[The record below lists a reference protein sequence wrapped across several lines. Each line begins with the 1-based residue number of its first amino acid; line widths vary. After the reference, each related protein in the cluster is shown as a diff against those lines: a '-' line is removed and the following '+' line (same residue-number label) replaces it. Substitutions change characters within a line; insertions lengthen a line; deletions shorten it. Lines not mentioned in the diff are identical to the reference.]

1 MIYEKIALM
10 HPTDNSVDMTQGGE
24 LVRSNSIVPGSRF
37 RQGNSY
43 QMMQMEIKDEQF
55 STKLARFT
63 ENNRTLLNIILTLLL
78 TMSTCW
84 RLLFLR

>member
-63 ENNRTLLNIILTLLL
+63 EK
-78 TMSTCW
+78 
-84 RLLFLR
+84 